1 MSITKKL
8 HGVIPAVATP
18 LKKTGDLDILAY
30 CKLIRRIIDAGCN
43 GIMIL
48 GTVGEGIVLDHKN
61 YALAIETAVKEVNN
75 MCPII
80 VGTGGSPVKSVYKNI
95 EVSYRLGADAI
106 LNVPPFYYPLPQ
118 CAIEDFYIQLANK
131 SKLPVMIYNIPALT
145 KNRASVETVTKL
157 SKEENIIGI
166 KDSSGD
172 FVYFQEILAK
182 AQSGKF
188 KVFQG
193 RAPFVLASILSGA
206 DGSMCPIPNVAPEL
220 ELEIHKYVKE
230 GNIKQAQKN
239 QNKIIEIVKLFG
251 YVSNPI
257 SMNLK
262 GLMSGLNICE
272 RYTAESIPTLSEEKI
287 KEFTDTYNKIINT
300 Y

>member
-1 MSITKKL
+1 MSIIEKL

-18 LKKTGDLDILAY
+18 LKKTGDIDILAY
-30 CKLIRRIIDAGCN
+30 RKLIRRIIDTGCN

-48 GTVGEGIVLDHKN
+48 GTAGEGVALDYKN
-61 YALAIETAVKEVNN
+61 YTLAIETAVEEVNN
-75 MCPII
+75 MCPVI
-80 VGTGGSPVKSVYKNI
+80 VGAGGSPVEAVYENI
-95 EVSYRLGADAI
+95 EASYRLGADAI

-118 CAIEDFYIQLANK
+118 YAIEDFYMQLANK

-145 KNRASVETVTKL
+145 KNRVSVETVTKL
-157 SKEENIIGI
+157 SKEKNIIGI

-172 FVYFQEILAK
+172 FVFFQEILAK
-182 AQSGKF
+182 AQSDKF

-193 RAPFVLASILSGA
+193 RAPFILASMLLGA
-206 DGSMCPIPNVAPEL
+206 DGSMCPIPNIAPEL
-220 ELEIHKYVKE
+220 ELEIHKYMKE

-272 RYTAESIPTLSEEKI
+272 KYTGESIPVLPEEKI
-287 KEFTDTYNKIINT
+287 KEFTDIYNNIINS
-300 Y
+300 